1 MPNNPLAIRESRW
14 KRTLYSHSAGVVL
27 AQFERDDPP
36 RHTRSLYI
44 RDAATLDYERLPA
57 PDDATSYDSP
67 VVARSVPFVFFNVM
81 VQDEKGGGD
90 WLHVARANLITREIE
105 TLYGPDELVVF
116 AKSEPKW
123 PCQPWIAALFDV
135 SDDGM
140 VLTCNVGLPE
150 PRPGG
155 AYGMNYALFNLDLSS
170 RTLTRLANF
179 NATPG
184 W

>member
-57 PDDATSYDSP
+57 ADDATSYDSP
-67 VVARSVPFVFFNVM
+67 VVARSVPSVFFNVM
-81 VQDEKGGGD
+81 VQNERGGGN
-90 WLHVARANLITREIE
+90 WLHVARANIITREIDVVFG
-105 TLYGPDELVVF
+105 LDELVAF
-116 AKSEPKW
+116 AKSEPHW
-123 PCQPWIAALFDV
+123 HIGPWVAALFDV
-135 SDDGM
+135 SDDGII
-140 VLTCNVGLPE
+140 LTCKIGMPE
-150 PRPGG
+150 PRPDGS
-155 AYGMNYALFNLDLSS
+155 YRMNYSLFDLDLSS
-170 RTLTRLANF
+170 RTLTHLADF
-179 NATPG
+179 NTTPG